1 MKISSVPVSSI
12 QIPQKVQLISPN
24 SNDDRKV
31 FQNFRIKNNI
41 FGTLNIG
48 IRDYADGYNR
58 WIIEIKNNL
67 NKVFGKEILSMDTD
81 TKSMFGYDIIVEPEY
96 RRKGHR
102 FGELMRLFSIIEM
115 NENKSPV
122 LKIFSKGS
130 AIYFHSKY
138 KFLPS
143 NTRLHDCNRML
154 QTIAEDSSPEFK
166 DLRQRA
172 QTLSNIMKESQNSAE
187 NKRSICA
194 EANNLAEEYINRA
207 LTSGETDIK
216 HSFYYGTDMTL
227 TRERVLEN
235 KEFFN
240 ALYQKHGIDYQI

>member
-1 MKISSVPVSSI
+1 MKISSITIPSV
-12 QIPQKVQLISPN
+12 QIPKKVQWLN
-24 SNDDRKV
+24 HDLKDDRKV
-31 FQNFRIKNNI
+31 FQNFNIENNI

-67 NKVFGKEILSMDTD
+67 NKLFGKEILSMDTD

-102 FGELMRLFSIIEM
+102 FGELMRLFSIMEM
-115 NENKSPV
+115 NENKSPE

-143 NTRLHDCNRML
+143 SICFHDRDRML
-154 QTIAEDSSPEFK
+154 QTISEDFSPEFL
-166 DLRQRA
+166 DLRQKA
-172 QTLSNIMKESQNSAE
+172 QELRNIAKSTQNNAE
-187 NKRSICA
+187 KQRSLCP
-194 EANNLAEEYINRA
+194 ETNNLAAEYIDRA
-207 LTSGETDIK
+207 ITKGESDVK
-216 HSFYYGTDMTL
+216 HSFYYGTDMIL
-227 TRERVLEN
+227 TRERLLEN

-240 ALYQKHGIDYQI
+240 KLYQKHRIDYQI